1 MIDIHIQKII
11 YFIKFS
17 YILRNENNIF
27 HKYLSRYINIY
38 HPYLLLDIYL
48 YLCIFMQNSN
58 VYENIKSIQ
67 FYFF

>member
-1 MIDIHIQKII
+1 MIDIHVQKII
-11 YFIKFS
+11 YFIKFP
-17 YILRNENNIF
+17 YILRNKNNIF

>member
-1 MIDIHIQKII
+1 MIDIHVQKII

-27 HKYLSRYINIY
+27 HKYLLRYINIY